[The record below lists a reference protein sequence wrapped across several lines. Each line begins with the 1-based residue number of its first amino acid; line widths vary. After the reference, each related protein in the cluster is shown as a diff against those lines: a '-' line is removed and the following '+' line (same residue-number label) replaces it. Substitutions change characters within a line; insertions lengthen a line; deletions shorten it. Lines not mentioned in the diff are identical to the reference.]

1 MDHFQSSHNIFI
13 NWSQVPE
20 ALPEH
25 LHQLYLESNSI
36 DALPE
41 SFLGGF
47 TQLQYV
53 RIAHNQLTDKG
64 IPANTFNVTGLVE
77 LDLSF
82 NKLERIPPVSTTLQH
97 LYLQA
102 NQIKG
107 KCVLIVTLF
116 TWLCMCSPLWFVV
129 EGLSWKKKVIL
140 QASVHRSR
148 FNNIWVKASQLWR
161 CLWCLQTNFS
171 QTWSITPTLSW
182 WSRLSGSFSV
192 QLVAHLVVHIY
203 FIQFLLVNLPKILH
217 TEPLKTTPLR
227 ISCSNEILIEMLL
240 HVKLYHL
247 SICPSRVHSG

>member
-129 EGLSWKKKVIL
+129 EGLSWKKSWFCRLLCTAQDLTTSESKPV
-140 QASVHRSR
+140 SCGGVCDVSR
-148 FNNIWVKASQLWR
+148 
-161 CLWCLQTNFS
+161 
-171 QTWSITPTLSW
+171 P
-182 WSRLSGSFSV
+182 
-192 QLVAHLVVHIY
+192 
-203 FIQFLLVNLPKILH
+203 
-217 TEPLKTTPLR
+217 
-227 ISCSNEILIEMLL
+227 ISA
-240 HVKLYHL
+240 K
-247 SICPSRVHSG
+247 PDQ